1 MSVTFRAARRE
12 DVPLI
17 VSMLADD
24 ALGARREGD
33 PRDEV
38 YLAAFEAIDADPRQ
52 ELVVAEHDGTVAG
65 TMQITYIPGLSRRGA
80 ERALIEAVRV
90 HAAMRG
96 QGLGRAMMRWAVE
109 RARER
114 GCRMVQLTSDKAR
127 ADAHRFYTSLGFVDS
142 HVGFKLTL

>member
-17 VSMLADD
+17 VSMLVDD
-24 ALGARREGD
+24 ALGAGREGD
-33 PRDEV
+33 PGDEV
-38 YLAAFEAIDADPRQ
+38 YLAAFDAIDADPRQ
-52 ELVVAEHDGTVAG
+52 ELVVAEYDGTVAG

-90 HAAMRG
+90 HAAVRG

-142 HVGFKLTL
+142 HVGFKLML

>member
-1 MSVTFRAARRE
+1 MSVIFRAARRE

-17 VSMLADD
+17 VAMLADD
-24 ALGARREGD
+24 PIAAAREGD
-33 PRDEV
+33 PSDEV
-38 YLAAFEAIDADPRQ
+38 YLSAFEAIDADPRQ
-52 ELVVAEHDGTVAG
+52 ELVVAEADGEVVG
-65 TMQITYIPGLSRRGA
+65 TMQLTFIPGLSRRGG

-90 HAAMRG
+90 GASMRG
-96 QGLGRAMMRWAVE
+96 QGLGRAMMLWAVD

-142 HVGFKLTL
+142 HVGFKLSL

>member
-1 MSVTFRAARRE
+1 MSVIFRPARRE

-17 VSMLADD
+17 VALLADD
-24 ALGARREGD
+24 PIAAAREGD
-33 PRDEV
+33 PSDEA
-38 YLAAFEAIDADPRQ
+38 YLAAFQAIAADPRQ
-52 ELVVAEHDGTVAG
+52 ELVVAEADGEVVG
-65 TMQITYIPGLSRRGA
+65 TMQLTFVPGLSRRGG

-90 HAAMRG
+90 GASMRG
-96 QGLGRAMMRWAVE
+96 QGLGRAMMRWAID

-142 HVGFKLTL
+142 HVGFKLGL